1 MAKKKPAAKM
11 PAKKPAP
18 KPAKKP
24 VKAAP
29 KKEVKM
35 AKKAPAKKAI
45 PAKKTKAAPAKK
57 AAPVKKPAAK
67 PAPKPAAKSSFLKT
81 ASKLVAKVMPKGLT
95 KEQIKKQKDKE
106 LKEKKIFEAKEKAQ
120 AAKDKIKAE
129 AEKKKAKEQEKKDKE
144 NAKLQA
150 KKDKENEK
158 LQAKLD
164 KENAK
169 NAGKKGKKGKF
180 SDEEDDDE
188 DLELGPDDEP
198 AFGEERVTAR
208 KTEEDDVDE
217 FEEDYKK
224 SKAAKK
230 TGKKIYDE
238 EVKIDLFEAKPSK
251 KYQNAILADLE
262 GKIADEIAEL
272 REHFNWKDIAESIGT
287 MDFFIDPKNDECIE
301 KGCDNIRTTQSY
313 CRLHYLRNWKTIQKK
328 RDILKE
334 GKLQEYIEELISKY
348 PIKYIEALMSDL
360 SDDKEFYKVLNEL
373 NITSEFDFEEEDFE
387 NVADDDDDGDD
398 IGIETISGGM
408 RYEDE

>member
-11 PAKKPAP
+11 PAKKPVA

-29 KKEVKM
+29 KKEVKKM
-35 AKKAPAKKAI
+35 AKKV
-45 PAKKTKAAPAKK
+45 PAKK
-57 AAPVKKPAAK
+57 AAPVKKAPAKKAAPAKKPTKVAAK
-67 PAPKPAAKSSFLKT
+67 PAPKSSFLKT

-95 KEQIKKQKDKE
+95 KEQIKKQKEKE
-106 LKEKKIFEAKEKAQ
+106 LKEKKALEAKEKAL
-120 AAKDKIKAE
+120 AAKDKVKAE

-180 SDEEDDDE
+180 SDDEDDDE

-198 AFGEERVTAR
+198 AFGEERVAAR
-208 KTEEDDVDE
+208 KNEDDDVDE

-230 TGKKIYDE
+230 STKGKYE
-238 EVKIDLFEAKPSK
+238 EDVKIDLFEAKPSK

-313 CRLHYLRNWKTIQKK
+313 CRLHYLRNWKVIQKK